1 MVMVNRLRSFILVWI
16 YENIFKMSVT
26 PSASAVSY
34 VIKPV
39 LFIICLVPL
48 VWLVW
53 GAINDTLGANPVEV
67 MTRETGEWVLRFLLI
82 TLSITP
88 ARKILNW
95 PWLIKL
101 RRMLGLFV
109 FFYALMHFITYIW
122 FDQFFDLNE
131 IIKDIIKRPF
141 ITVGFAAFVLLI
153 PLAATSNK
161 IMIRRLKKNWAKLHK
176 LVYIIAVLGVLHFVW
191 LVKADYLQPIIYGLI
206 LLILL
211 FYRAYQ
217 QRRKIII

>member
-1 MVMVNRLRSFILVWI
+1 
-16 YENIFKMSVT
+16 MSVT

-88 ARKILNW
+88 ARKILNL

-109 FFYALMHFITYIW
+109 FFYAVMHFITYIW
-122 FDQFFDLNE
+122 FDQYFNWSE
-131 IIKDIIKRPF
+131 IVKDVVKRPF
-141 ITVGFAAFVLLI
+141 ITIGFAAFVLLI
-153 PLAATSNK
+153 PLALTSNK
-161 IMIRRLKKNWAKLHK
+161 IMIRRLKKNWLVLHK
-176 LVYIIAVLGVLHFVW
+176 LIYVIAVLGVLHFTW
-191 LVKADYLQPIIYGLI
+191 LVKADYLQPVVYFLI
-206 LLILL
+206 LLLL
-211 FYRAYQ
+211 LVYRTYI
-217 QRRKIII
+217 QRNTRSIN

>member
-1 MVMVNRLRSFILVWI
+1 MILSTNTISFI
-16 YENIFKMSVT
+16 
-26 PSASAVSY
+26 
-34 VIKPV
+34 IKPV
-39 LFIICLVPL
+39 LFLLCLVPL
-48 VWLVW
+48 SWLVW
-53 GAINDTLGANPVEV
+53 GAINETLGANPVET

-95 PWLIKL
+95 SWLIKL

-109 FFYALMHFITYIW
+109 FFYAVIHFLTYIW

-141 ITVGFAAFVLLI
+141 ITVGFTAFVLLI
-153 PLAATSNK
+153 PLALTSNK

-176 LVYIIAVLGVLHFVW
+176 LIYVIAVLGVLHFVW

-206 LLILL
+206 LLALL
-211 FYRAYQ
+211 SYRAFQ
-217 QRRKIII
+217 QRKKTII